1 MSEPQSE
8 VENSETP
15 EIIEILHFSKNKTKG
30 KYTTAQKES
39 DDIQDTQEGNEFD
52 EAINILCIIY
62 KNGKMGAAYY
72 NFQGKVL
79 RFYEEIF
86 DSPPRFVSA
95 LGLLR
100 EVRPKYILTFGNLAD
115 PFVIALVD
123 AVTTGMDATT
133 TSNSVRT
140 LPENFFLLSSKD
152 HTYDICKAVIS
163 QMNIATN
170 TEEPT
175 EQKKEVYIHSRI
187 NFDYRLSVQALGATI
202 KYLEK
207 NWAYFEIVKDEL
219 QYLEI
224 EQVSRAN
231 HVLIDNST
239 FQGLNIFSQLNH
251 DAGFKRGLHN
261 ASREGLSIYKIFSA
275 HCKSKIGLTTL
286 RSILVNPVNDMDILK
301 ARLEFISFVL
311 EPVNKEYI
319 EALQDNIKQ
328 IGYDVETI
336 LQKIANSRAKSVH
349 WQALYKCIYHSL
361 FINEISSPN
370 IHKSNILQELHNSIS
385 PELVGLENSI
395 ANGLDFDAAQK
406 YGRPVIKCG
415 LDEILD
421 AKKLRRQD
429 IAKSVTAA
437 ARFAVDDLPPF
448 LNKCCVVYLPEMG
461 HLISVKEW
469 KPNCNPDELAHLHFR
484 FMFSLR
490 GTIHYKTPLCVE
502 LDRKLGDI
510 NTEIIDHENR
520 IVRRLAGFILK
531 HRRDIMEPIR
541 IIGLIDSLISMAL
554 EAFQSS
560 YVKPRLNIDNVIE
573 VTEGRHILMERIMSQ
588 NQANDF
594 YSGGQYS
601 DMKIIT
607 GPNGSGKSMY
617 LKQVALIVFLAHIG
631 SYVPAKDANIAM
643 ISSIYSR
650 IQATE
655 SATVRLSSFM
665 IDVTQI
671 THTFIDT
678 RPNSLI
684 LLDEFG
690 RGTSEED
697 GLALLGALLRS
708 FLARGNNCPHILV
721 STHMQQIFEH
731 IPQSS
736 LVLYQKM
743 EYKKNQDGFYFLY
756 KLTEGVSSSFALEI
770 AETSGIDKEV
780 LARAALIMD
789 CINSNTPIMPLR
801 ENRQLSA
808 LENLKNLDIPQ
819 PDIPIENNKNA

>member
-1 MSEPQSE
+1 MSE
-8 VENSETP
+8 VENSETS
-15 EIIEILHFSKNKTKG
+15 EIFEILHFSKS
-30 KYTTAQKES
+30 QKQGEHVNS
-39 DDIQDTQEGNEFD
+39 QEQFDNTPPIQEEIEVE

-72 NFQGKVL
+72 NFQERVL
-79 RFYEEIF
+79 KFYEEMF
-86 DSPPRFVSA
+86 DSPPQFLSA
-95 LGLLR
+95 LRLLR
-100 EVRPKYILTFGNLAD
+100 EVRPKYLLTFGNIAD
-115 PFVIALVD
+115 PFVMALVD

-133 TSNSVRT
+133 TSDSVRK

-163 QMNIATN
+163 QMDISTN

-187 NFDYRLSVQALGATI
+187 NFDYRLSIQALGAAI

-207 NWAYFEIVKDEL
+207 NWAYFGIDKDEL

-251 DAGFKRGLHN
+251 DAGFKRGLNN

-275 HCKSKIGLTTL
+275 NCKSRIGLVTL
-286 RSILVNPVNDMDILK
+286 RNLLVNPVNDVNTLE

-311 EPVNKEYI
+311 EPFNKEYV
-319 EALQDNIKQ
+319 EALQDNIRQ
-328 IGYDVETI
+328 IGYDVNTI
-336 LQKIANSRAKSVH
+336 LLRITNSRAKSLH

-361 FINEISSPN
+361 FIRDISSPY
-370 IHKSNILQELHNSIS
+370 IRKSRILKDLHDSVS
-385 PELVGLENSI
+385 PDLIRLENSI
-395 ANGLDFDAAQK
+395 ANGLDFDAAPK

-415 LDEILD
+415 LDEMLD

-437 ARFAVDDLPPF
+437 ARFAANDLPDF
-448 LNKCCVVYLPEMG
+448 LDECCVVYLPEMG

-469 KPNCNPDELAHLHFR
+469 EPDCNPDELAHLGFR

-490 GTIHYKTPLCVE
+490 GTIHYKTPLCVD

-531 HRRDIMEPIR
+531 HRRDIMEPIK
-541 IIGLIDSLISMAL
+541 IIGLIDSLISMAK
-554 EAFQSS
+554 AASQNN
-560 YVKPRLNIDNVIE
+560 YVRPMLNPDNIIE
-573 VTEGRHILMERIMSQ
+573 VNGGRHILMERII
-588 NQANDF
+588 NQFQENDF
-594 YSGGQYS
+594 HSGGQYTH
-601 DMKIIT
+601 MKIIT

-617 LKQVALIVFLAHIG
+617 LKQVALIVFLAHVG
-631 SYVPAKDANIAM
+631 SYVPAKDANIATLN
-643 ISSIYSR
+643 SIYSR

-671 THTFIDT
+671 THTFNDKQ
-678 RPNSLI
+678 PNCLI

-690 RGTSEED
+690 RGTSEQD
-697 GLALLGALLRS
+697 GIALLESLLKS
-708 FLARGNNCPHILV
+708 FLARGSDCPHVLV
-721 STHMQQIFEH
+721 STHMQQIIDH
-731 IPQSS
+731 IPQSP
-736 LVLYQKM
+736 LVAYQKM
-743 EYKKNQDGFYFLY
+743 EYNKNQDGFYFLY
-756 KLTEGVSSSFALEI
+756 KLTEGIASSFAFDI
-770 AETSGIDKEV
+770 AETLGIGKEV
-780 LARAALIMD
+780 LARAAHIVNCLR
-789 CINSNTPIMPLR
+789 SNVPLMPLT
-801 ENRQLSA
+801 ENKKLST
-808 LENLKNLDIPQ
+808 LENLEHLDIPE
-819 PDIPIENNKNA
+819 PDIPP